1 MHMRKIAVAFVGA
14 ALAVTMT
21 GCVKN
26 DSSAAGDGAAGS
38 AKPIEVKIAD
48 DKCELSANTA
58 PSGTIKFS
66 LSNEGPARNEFEVLA
81 KDKLQIMGAMEN
93 LAAGDKRDFTV
104 QLEEGTYYTA
114 CKKNMVGSL
123 VGLKEFKV
131 TKGEGV
137 KISADDKK
145 LHDEAVTK
153 YTAYVK
159 DQAGQ
164 LVSATQE
171 FVDATKRAITK
182 RQRSCIR
189 WHVCTTNA
197 LSRLPSLSAI
207 WIRSWMSAKLT
218 TSKLMMLTGGNGP
231 VGTA

>member
-26 DSSAAGDGAAGS
+26 DNSAAGDGAAGS
-38 AKPIEVKIAD
+38 TKPIEVKIAD
-48 DKCELSANTA
+48 DKCELSTNTA

-66 LSNEGPARNEFEVLA
+66 LNNEGPARNEFEVLA
-81 KDKLQIMGAMEN
+81 KDKLQIMGEMEN

-131 TKGEGV
+131 TKGEGIKV
-137 KISADDKK
+137 SADDKK
-145 LHDEAVTK
+145 LHEDAVAK
-153 YTAYVK
+153 YAAYVK

-171 FVDATKRAITK
+171 FVDAYKAGDNEKAKKLYPLARMHYERIEPTAESFGDLDPKLDVRATDSQLAEDAVG
-182 RQRSCIR
+182 RD
-189 WHVCTTNA
+189 W
-197 LSRLPSLSAI
+197 P
-207 WIRSWMSAKLT
+207 
-218 TSKLMMLTGGNGP
+218 GGHR
-231 VGTA
+231 